1 MRESFTLRAAACGRT
16 GDSARSTVPPVISHS
31 PLNLSLP
38 RAKAHGVQ
46 GPIFFSSTVALVV
59 VGITV
64 AVTPSTPQHSSVSVR
79 QLALQRVPGRVALR
93 LIGDGDADA
102 GRRDVRASATY
113 VLRTRTCAGTRLSR
127 SMQASVV
134 RMREEPRSWRERNLG
149 SAQVIK
155 PEIYSV
161 DSVT

>member
-113 VLRTRTCAGTRLSR
+113 VR
-127 SMQASVV
+127 V
-134 RMREEPRSWRERNLG
+134 RAPVRVLAAVCKQLLYACVKSHALG
-149 SAQVIK
+149 GKGI
-155 PEIYSV
+155 
-161 DSVT
+161 